1 MPNRAV
7 LAGLLLALA
16 LGGCA
21 RAVSLPEPR
30 EQAPLFDE
38 TAPPPPP
45 DTTARSGGT
54 MGSGN

>member
-16 LGGCA
+16 VGGCA
-21 RAVSLPEPR
+21 RAVYLPEPR
-30 EQAPLFDE
+30 EHAPLFEE

-45 DTTARSGGT
+45 DTTARSGGA
-54 MGSGN
+54 MGTGT